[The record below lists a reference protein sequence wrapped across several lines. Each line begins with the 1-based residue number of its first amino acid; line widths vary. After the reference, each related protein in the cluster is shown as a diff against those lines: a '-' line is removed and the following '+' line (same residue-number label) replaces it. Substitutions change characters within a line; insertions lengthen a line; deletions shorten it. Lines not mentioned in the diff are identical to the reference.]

1 MKIKIHRGQNQIGG
15 NVIEIATEHTR
26 ILLDVGQEL
35 DENAPPCPE
44 ITALL
49 ESGNFDA
56 VFLSHYH
63 LDHLGL
69 AYSLDKRIPLYMGE
83 ACCRIVQAMDQRM
96 GRASIAPTGF
106 LEHDKPIQIGDITVT
121 PYLCDHSAFDSY
133 MLLCDADGE
142 RVLYTGDFRANGRK
156 SFSRLLNSLP
166 TKVDKLICEGT
177 TLSRGAFRPVAEAEL
192 EEQAVTLFREAEGP
206 VFVLQASTNI
216 DRIVTMYRAAK
227 RSGRV
232 FLEGLPMAAISASIG
247 GSIPNPAFSDVFVY
261 KTAYESYEELAKYE
275 NRMGKARMEK
285 TPFVMCL
292 RSSMLSYLKKLS
304 ETVSFAGGI
313 LVYSMWSGYRQQ
325 PQMQAFL
332 EGCEQLGLRLVTLHT
347 SGHADP
353 AAIEALIAHTNPVEI
368 LPVHTEAPEWFA
380 DKSQADASC

>member
-1 MKIKIHRGQNQIGG
+1 MDYTRAQTLEKCRQALKEPKLFCRADCVRYAGRCTDTKEYYTEIVAQFLLAHLEEYIAGIPQITRDGSYRTDTHDG
-15 NVIEIATEHTR
+15 VFNPNFRRKEEILAMQLFNCCKSGESFPHIGR
-26 ILLDVGQEL
+26 ILDYQTPLKSRQSD
-35 DENAPPCPE
+35 
-44 ITALL
+44 
-49 ESGNFDA
+49 DA
-56 VFLSHYH
+56 GKVDL
-63 LDHLGL
+63 L
-69 AYSLDKRIPLYMGE
+69 AYGGKCLRIP
-83 ACCRIVQAMDQRM
+83 
-96 GRASIAPTGF
+96 
-106 LEHDKPIQIGDITVT
+106 
-121 PYLCDHSAFDSY
+121 
-133 MLLCDADGE
+133 
-142 RVLYTGDFRANGRK
+142 
-156 SFSRLLNSLP
+156 
-166 TKVDKLICEGT
+166 
-177 TLSRGAFRPVAEAEL
+177 EL
-192 EEQAVTLFREAEGP
+192 KAEGP

-347 SGHADP
+347 FGHADP